1 MEPYTVSNTHKNVIS
16 VVNPYYPNYSWS
28 SYVKTNAEPTSIY
41 LGTPIGWSLNT
52 INDGASNR
60 YGKKRR
66 ITAGRQRGY
75 LKYQN
80 YDAFRFTP
88 FSGSI
93 ITPLQSHGRP
103 PNLSLPV
110 SWPPPQIHNGVRVI
124 TNDSFVP
131 NGSGIVGIKI
141 IQKGYYKMNIV
152 RTTRDPYQHNQKRFS
167 NKYKHHIYILIFKSG
182 TSYTAISNYLDSIA
196 YAHNL
201 PESSDILKYTPTPG
215 NSCKVLLSGGDII
228 ITFSKKK
235 IHEVTFSG
243 TYLGNGVCTL
253 TNCV

>member
-16 VVNPYYPNYSWS
+16 VVNPYYPNYSWL

-52 INDGASNR
+52 INTGASNKN
-60 YGKKRR
+60 GNRR
-66 ITAGRQRGY
+66 QQASRQRGY
-75 LKYQN
+75 LRYQI
-80 YDAFRFTP
+80 AFSGFIP

-103 PNLSLPV
+103 PNLSLPPV
-110 SWPPPQIHNGVRVI
+110 WPPPQIHNGVRVI

-167 NKYKHHIYILIFKSG
+167 KKYKHHIYILIFKSG
-182 TSYTAISNYLDSIA
+182 TSYTAISEYLRNIS

-228 ITFSKKK
+228 ITFSKNK

-243 TYLGNGVCTL
+243 TYLGNGACTL